1 MSSALGG
8 FVRWRERQ
16 NHERLEQ
23 SEDAADN
30 NNNNNNNNTADPTTV
45 VASSSSPSASS
56 PLNGVET
63 IEIDLEQGRSSS
75 SRSVNNHEGAG
86 DEGRGESPE
95 NQENN
100 AAVVAVANSDD
111 DDGDD
116 SSDDDEDGMFR
127 TSDTLVDRM
136 TLRELE
142 EERDLA
148 RRRTSACML
157 LAIFLLFRLWIEALT
172 QADFGLLLLCMVGTS
187 WTARFVRYNRE
198 REEELDRR
206 IHQYENNN
214 NNNNEGSRTDLRMMS
229 FQAQLALALMES
241 QRQMMN
247 GGYGHPDGPPAQTG
261 VSDFAKQQWETIQYK
276 HGVEGYGSVDD
287 DEEEEP
293 HCSICLG
300 EYEDG
305 DTLMKL
311 PCKHIY
317 HDECIG
323 GWTLNHVRCPLCN
336 YDLES
341 ADAAAANATQQ
352 QQPASN

>member
-1 MSSALGG
+1 MPSALGG

-30 NNNNNNNNTADPTTV
+30 INNTGDPTTV
-45 VASSSSPSASS
+45 VASSSSP
-56 PLNGVET
+56 PNGVET
-63 IEIDLEQGRSSS
+63 IEIDLEGGRSSS
-75 SRSVNNHEGAG
+75 SRDVNIHEGTG

-95 NQENN
+95 NQENTSG
-100 AAVVAVANSDD
+100 AVVNTTSDD
-111 DDGDD
+111 DDDD
-116 SSDDDEDGMFR
+116 SSDDGEEDMFR

-198 REEELDRR
+198 REEDLDRR

-214 NNNNEGSRTDLRMMS
+214 NDDGSRTDLRMMS

-247 GGYGHPDGPPAQTG
+247 GGFGHPDGPPAQTG

-276 HGVEGYGSVDD
+276 HGVEGYGSVGDE
-287 DEEEEP
+287 EEEEP

-341 ADAAAANATQQ
+341 AAATTDAAVANTT
-352 QQPASN
+352 QQPARN